1 MPLGDLATR
10 AHFVLMALNE
20 RPNSRQIIQQQENVM
35 QLILLSGLS
44 GSGKSVA
51 LNALEDAGYFAVDNL
66 PASLINALID
76 SIKTTSDKVAISIDA
91 RTGETIATLPATI
104 GQLAVDDIDCRVIF
118 LEASDEALA
127 RRFSE
132 SRRPHPLV
140 EKYPGDVIA
149 CIKEER
155 RMLAEIA
162 ELGYRMDTSE
172 VSPNALRGWIK
183 DWLKVD
189 RNRIALAF
197 QSFGFKHGIPIDADL
212 VFDVRFLPNP
222 FYDPLLRP
230 LTGKDAPVKAFLQ
243 TDLNVAHLI
252 DDIASFL
259 IRWLPSFMDDNRAAL
274 TIAIGCTGGQH
285 RSVYVVE
292 ELGHRFGSDQ
302 QVLIRHRDLFSTH

>member
-1 MPLGDLATR
+1 M
-10 AHFVLMALNE
+10 
-20 RPNSRQIIQQQENVM
+20 QI
-35 QLILLSGLS
+35 ILLSGLS

-66 PASLINALID
+66 PAGLIGALIEA
-76 SIKTTSDKVAISIDA
+76 IKASSEKIAISIDA
-91 RTGETIATLPATI
+91 RTGETLATLPDTI
-104 GQLAVDDIDCRVIF
+104 EQLASAGIECRVIF
-118 LEASDEALA
+118 LEANDETLA

-132 SRRPHPLV
+132 SRRPHPLAN
-140 EKYPGDVIA
+140 KILGGMIA

-155 RMLAEIA
+155 RMLADIA

-172 VSPNALRGWIK
+172 VNPNALRGWIK

-197 QSFGFKHGIPIDADL
+197 QSFGYKHGIPIDADL
-212 VFDVRFLPNP
+212 VFDARFLPNP
-222 FYDPLLRP
+222 FYEPLLRP

-243 TDLNVAHLI
+243 ADLNVAHLI

-259 IRWLPSFMDDNRAAL
+259 IRWLPSFMRDNRAAL

-285 RSVYVVE
+285 RSVYIVE
-292 ELGHRFGSDQ
+292 ELAHRFGSEQ
-302 QVLIRHRDLFSTH
+302 QVLIRHRDLAA

>member
-1 MPLGDLATR
+1 
-10 AHFVLMALNE
+10 
-20 RPNSRQIIQQQENVM
+20 M

-66 PASLINALID
+66 PASLIGALID
-76 SIKTTSDKVAISIDA
+76 SIKANSKKVAISIDA
-91 RTGETIATLPATI
+91 RTGETIATLPDTI
-104 GQLAVDDIDCRVIF
+104 RQLALGGIDVRVIF
-118 LEASDEALA
+118 LEANDEALA

-132 SRRPHPLV
+132 TRRPHPLTD
-140 EKYPGDVIA
+140 KIPGNVMA

-155 RMLAEIA
+155 RMLADIA
-162 ELGYRMDTSE
+162 ELGHRMDTSN
-172 VSPNALRGWIK
+172 VSPNVLRSWIK
-183 DWLKVD
+183 DWLEVD

-212 VFDVRFLPNP
+212 VFDARFLPNP
-222 FYDPLLRP
+222 FYDPLLK
-230 LTGKDAPVKAFLQ
+230 LLSGKDAPVRAFLQ
-243 TDLNVAHLI
+243 ADLNVTHFI

-259 IRWLPSFMDDNRAAL
+259 IRWLPSFMRDNRAAL

-292 ELGHRFGSDQ
+292 ELAQRFGSEQ
-302 QVLIRHRDLFSTH
+302 QVLIRHRDLT

>member
-1 MPLGDLATR
+1 
-10 AHFVLMALNE
+10 
-20 RPNSRQIIQQQENVM
+20 M

-51 LNALEDAGYFAVDNL
+51 LKALEDTGYFAVDNL
-66 PASLINALID
+66 PASLIATLID
-76 SIKTTSDKVAISIDA
+76 SIKASTEKVAISIDA
-91 RTGETIATLPATI
+91 RTGETLLTLPDTI
-104 GQLAVDDIDCRVIF
+104 KQLNASGVDCRVIF
-118 LEASDEALA
+118 LEANDDALA

-132 SRRPHPLV
+132 TRRPHPLAD
-140 EKYPGDVIA
+140 KIPGGMMA

-155 RMLAEIA
+155 RMLADIA
-162 ELGYRMDTSE
+162 ELGHRMDTSD

-197 QSFGFKHGIPIDADL
+197 QSFGFKHGIPMDADL
-212 VFDVRFLPNP
+212 VFDARFLANP
-222 FYDPLLRP
+222 YYDPVLRP

-243 TDLNVAHLI
+243 ADLNVAHFV

-259 IRWLPSFMDDNRAAL
+259 LRWLPSFMRDNRAAL

-285 RSVYVVE
+285 RSVYIVE
-292 ELGHRFGSDQ
+292 ELGQRFGSEQ
-302 QVLIRHRDLFSTH
+302 QVLIRHRDLS

>member
-1 MPLGDLATR
+1 
-10 AHFVLMALNE
+10 
-20 RPNSRQIIQQQENVM
+20 M
-35 QLILLSGLS
+35 QLVLLSGLS

-66 PASLINALID
+66 PAGLIDALIETKK
-76 SIKTTSDKVAISIDA
+76 SSSEKIAISIDV
-91 RTGETIATLPATI
+91 RSGETINTLPDTI
-104 GQLAVDDIDCRVIF
+104 RRLAFDNVDFRVVF
-118 LEASDEALA
+118 LEANDEALA

-132 SRRPHPLV
+132 TRRPHPLTD
-140 EKYPGDVIA
+140 KISTGVIA

-155 RMLAEIA
+155 RILADIA
-162 ELGYRMDTSE
+162 ELGHRMDTSDI
-172 VSPNALRGWIK
+172 SPNTLRGWIK
-183 DWLKVD
+183 DWLAVE

-230 LTGKDAPVKAFLQ
+230 LTGKDEAVRAFLQ
-243 TDLNVAHLI
+243 SDLNVAHLI

-259 IRWLPSFMDDNRAAL
+259 IRWLPAYIRDNRTAL

-292 ELGHRFGSDQ
+292 ELAHRFGSDQ
-302 QVLIRHRDLFSTH
+302 QVLVRHRDLT